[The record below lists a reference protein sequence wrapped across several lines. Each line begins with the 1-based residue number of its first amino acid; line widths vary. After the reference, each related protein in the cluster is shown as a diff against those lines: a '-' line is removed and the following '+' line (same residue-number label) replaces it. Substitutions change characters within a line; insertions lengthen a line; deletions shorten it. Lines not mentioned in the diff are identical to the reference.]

1 MVVGQGSEKHL
12 VTLVERV
19 TGYGFIGLMAMVF
32 SNHHNRLIDIYLD
45 GSQSAI
51 FYLTLL

>member
-1 MVVGQGSEKHL
+1 
-12 VTLVERV
+12 
-19 TGYGFIGLMAMVF
+19 MVF
-32 SNHHNRLIDIYLD
+32 SNHHNHLIDIYLD